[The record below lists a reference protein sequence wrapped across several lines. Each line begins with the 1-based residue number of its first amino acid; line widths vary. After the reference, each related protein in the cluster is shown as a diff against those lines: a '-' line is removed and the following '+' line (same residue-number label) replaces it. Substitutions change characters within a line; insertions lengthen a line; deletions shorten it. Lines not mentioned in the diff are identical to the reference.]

1 MRFCLTSEITNLN
14 LSLLVDTIDE
24 APELNLFYELS
35 VDGSAFVDA
44 LMRNVT
50 QHVNTSNHFEFDSS
64 LAF

>member
-1 MRFCLTSEITNLN
+1 MRFCLKSEITNLN

-24 APELNLFYELS
+24 ATELNLFYELS

-44 LMRNVT
+44 LTRNVT